1 MQTKSNNNSLTRK
14 SQSGFSAIEM
24 LVAVVLLMAVL
35 GVVVKGMT
43 DMQRRSFSETSKMD
57 AVQDTRDFID
67 QMVRDVHDVGYPPP
81 RAIGVVNGVANATPY
96 CTDPLANGV
105 VTAAVRN
112 DVALACGIVSYS

>member
-1 MQTKSNNNSLTRK
+1 MQTKSENIVRVTER
-14 SQSGFSAIEM
+14 QDGFSAIEM

-81 RAIGVVNGVANATPY
+81 RAIGVVNGLANTTPY

-112 DVALACGIVSYS
+112 DVAIACGIVS